1 MDIEL
6 LNLAKKCLGIVEDS
20 QIKDDE
26 INMLIEAAKLDINRQ
41 GIKTDSMDDL
51 VKGTIIMYVKANF
64 GMTDINE
71 KKNAA
76 ETYKN
81 NCNNMSLS
89 SKYKVVEE

>member
-6 LNLAKKCLGIVEDS
+6 LSLAKKCLGIIEES

-26 INMLIEAAKLDINRQ
+26 INMLIEAAKIDMKRQ
-41 GIKTDSMDDL
+41 GIETKSMNDL
-51 VKGTIIMYVKANF
+51 VKGTIVMYVKANF

-89 SKYKVVEE
+89 SDYKVVE